1 MKSAGLLKREHF
13 TTQHVVKLCKSWPQ
27 DIMET
32 KITNGFKSW
41 WGNLAEDKAISF
53 CSKLCPGWNPRS
65 SFVSRSCER
74 GEVPQCLHF
83 FWFSSPEHPFPTTGP
98 GGGLLFGVTT
108 MRICYAFK
116 IYDWHLFLCF
126 STSSITASSGRPK
139 CVCPSQLFQM
149 AEKQPSPHS
158 PRIVDPGR
166 VCWDGKGPEGLT
178 ATFLLLLI
186 LRGALEQGPCRP
198 CHASILLPALPGLAA
213 PGLHP
218 VLMSKAQRE
227 RKIKPLSAAKPSSP

>member
-1 MKSAGLLKREHF
+1 MLLKFMTDIYFYAFPH
-13 TTQHVVKLCKSWPQ
+13 LPSLPQ
-27 DIMET
+27 VGDL
-32 KITNGFKSW
+32 NVFVPHSSSRW
-41 WGNLAEDKAISF
+41 Q
-53 CSKLCPGWNPRS
+53 RS
-65 SFVSRSCER
+65 SP
-74 GEVPQCLHF
+74 VPTHQ
-83 FWFSSPEHPFPTTGP
+83 G
-98 GGGLLFGVTT
+98 
-108 MRICYAFK
+108 
-116 IYDWHLFLCF
+116 
-126 STSSITASSGRPK
+126 
-139 CVCPSQLFQM
+139 
-149 AEKQPSPHS
+149 
-158 PRIVDPGR
+158 IVDPGR